1 MTDSPDRRPPS
12 KICGFRVS
20 LRLQRRIDAARGE
33 VKLSDWMREACTR
46 RLEAEAGLGPEF
58 AAQLREHN
66 AHLRALGTNLN
77 QLARAAN
84 EGRPVVTDKRLL
96 DSIRDAINESRA
108 IISEVNK
115 RLES

>member
-1 MTDSPDRRPPS
+1 MPDSPRRPPS

-20 LRLQRRIDAARGE
+20 PQLLRRIDAARGD

-46 RLEAEAGLGPEF
+46 RLEADAGLGPEY
-58 AAQLREHN
+58 AAQLREQN
-66 AHLRALGTNLN
+66 AQLRALGGNLN

-84 EGRPVVTDKRLL
+84 ENRPVVVERRLL
-96 DSIRDAINESRA
+96 DSIRDAINDSRSL
-108 IISEVNK
+108 ISEVNQ